1 MKVEERNVQFIKEY
15 VEIEGHQNGL
25 FIESIDFQNPVL
37 LFLHGGP
44 GFPQYS
50 ILKKSGLRWAE
61 YFTVCYWEQR
71 GTGMSYN
78 SSTQGKVTLERLV
91 SDSLII
97 TNYLKK
103 KFNKKKIYI
112 SGHSWGTLLGSIVVS
127 QNPEHYLAY
136 IGVGQ
141 FGRHFDSNK
150 QTYEFLLETA
160 SKRGD
165 KRAEKDIQSVVFDR
179 DFYKNQGYRRIL
191 GRYLNKFGGGTK
203 RMGYSNWQGMKD
215 LFTCNHYSWKERF
228 NIPKGIFFSYDSL
241 GETMAKADATLLA
254 PRFDVPVF
262 ILHGVYDYQ
271 TSYKEAKRFYEKIE
285 APSKKFYTFEN
296 SAHSPFI
303 EEQER
308 FLHILRTDVLCSECA
323 YKNPS

>member
-1 MKVEERNVQFIKEY
+1 MKVEERNIHFKKEY

-25 FIESIDFQNPVL
+25 FIESTDFLNPIL

-44 GFPQYS
+44 GFPQYA
-50 ILKKSGLRWAE
+50 ILKKSSLTWAE
-61 YFTVCYWEQR
+61 DFTVCYWEQR

-78 SSTQGKVTLERLV
+78 ASTQGKVTLERLV
-91 SDSLII
+91 SDTLII
-97 TNYLKK
+97 TNFLKE

-112 SGHSWGTLLGSIVVS
+112 LGHSWGTLLGSIVVS
-127 QNPEHYLAY
+127 QNPQHYLAY

-141 FGRHFDSNK
+141 FGRHFESNK
-150 QTYEFLLETA
+150 HTYEFLLETA
-160 SKRGD
+160 TKRDD
-165 KRAEKDIQSVVFDR
+165 KRAKKDILSVTFDQ

-203 RMGYSNWQGMKD
+203 RTGYSNWQGMKD
-215 LFTCNHYSWKERF
+215 LLTCNQYSWKERL

-241 GETMAKADATLLA
+241 CETMAKADAALFA

-262 ILHGVYDYQ
+262 IIHGLYDYQ
-271 TSYKEAKRFYEKIE
+271 TSYKEAKRFYEIIE
-285 APSKKFYTFEN
+285 APAKKFYTFKN

-308 FLHILRTDVLCSECA
+308 FLQILKTDVLLS
-323 YKNPS
+323 